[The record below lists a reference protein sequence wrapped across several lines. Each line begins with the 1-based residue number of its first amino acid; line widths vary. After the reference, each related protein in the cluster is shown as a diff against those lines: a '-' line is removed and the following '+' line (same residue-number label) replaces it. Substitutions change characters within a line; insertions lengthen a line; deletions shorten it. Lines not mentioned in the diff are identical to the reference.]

1 MTRKAFRTY
10 PVVLASAAICSF
22 FACVVPGAAQAPAA
36 AQEYPRL
43 AARHAGG
50 GTYENR
56 GSQEKWTLSE
66 ARIVLDDQGRAAI
79 DVSGRG
85 VQLELRGRITD
96 FNGREH
102 VTIALD
108 TFDGVPTTAK
118 GWISLDRR
126 GGFERIEFDGQ
137 TPVRL
142 GVSFRSKGANL
153 EPPPPPPAPP
163 QPPTP
168 PQGMTEEPGVNR
180 RGADYRHFMSE
191 DLRRCQETCEGD
203 TRCRAYSFN
212 LDTRTC
218 YLKAQAPAQSYDR
231 EVVSGVKQG
240 WSGGPGSGGGSDGGG
255 QSRLT
260 EERGLDRRGNDYS
273 DFRVRDLIECQETC
287 LRDDRC
293 RAYSYDTIDR
303 VCYLKDRVNSQQRN
317 SDVVTGYKD

>member
-1 MTRKAFRTY
+1 MTRKAFRLS
-10 PVVLASAAICSF
+10 PIVLASAAICSF
-22 FACVVPGAAQAPAA
+22 FAAVAPGTAQASAT

-43 AARHAGG
+43 TARHAGS

-56 GSQEKWTLSE
+56 GEKREWTLSE
-66 ARIVLDDQGRAAI
+66 ARIVLDDEGRAAI
-79 DVSGRG
+79 DVSGRDIR
-85 VQLELRGRITD
+85 LSLRGRITD

-102 VTIALD
+102 VSISLD

-137 TPVRL
+137 VPVRL
-142 GVSFRSKGANL
+142 GVSFRAKGRNL
-153 EPPPPPPAPP
+153 EPPPPP

-180 RGADYRHFMSE
+180 RGADYRHFMSD
-191 DLRRCQETCEGD
+191 DLHRCQETCKGD
-203 TRCRAYSFN
+203 TRCRAYSYN

-218 YLKAQAPAQSYDR
+218 FLKSRAPEPSSDR

-240 WSGGPGSGGGSDGGG
+240 WGGGPGGGSGSGGGS
-255 QSRLT
+255 QSGLT
-260 EERGLDRRGNDYS
+260 EERGLDRRGSDYS
-273 DFRVRDLIECQETC
+273 DFRVRDLIDCQQTC

-293 RAYSYDTIDR
+293 RAYTYNTIDR
-303 VCYLKDRVNSQQRN
+303 ICFLKDRVNSQQRS
-317 SDVVTGYKD
+317 SDMVTGYKE